1 MCGGDAIGVGTAGG
15 ALGVI
20 GSACG
25 PASILRSPKKGD
37 GSLLVCVLVSTWD
50 GSGRGPLG
58 GSKVGYGAGG
68 AVGGGLAQSGP
79 MPLNLGGGISPGTGR
94 GCGGGLTGSG
104 STGGTLVLVELL
116 AAADIDEVARCATEF
131 QYLL

>member
-37 GSLLVCVLVSTWD
+37 GSLLTCVLVSTWD
-50 GSGRGPLG
+50 GFGRGPLG

-79 MPLNLGGGISPGTGR
+79 TPLNRGNGTLLSPGTGC
-94 GCGGGLTGSG
+94 GCGGALTGSG
-104 STGGTLVLVELL
+104 S
-116 AAADIDEVARCATEF
+116 
-131 QYLL
+131 